1 MKVSII
7 GAGSFGTA
15 ISQLFSKSFGEVHLW
30 VYEEEVYRMII
41 QERENKVFMPGFKLS
56 DNIIPS
62 LDMESVLKDSKY
74 IFVAVPSHVFR
85 NVLNV
90 MKPHIPKDSTII
102 SVAKG
107 IENKTNYLMIE
118 VIEDVLGRH
127 SLDKVCVLS
136 GPSFAKEVIE
146 GKPTLVVVAGKDS
159 ERAETIQKIFSTN
172 SFRIYTSDDVTGV
185 ELGGALKNVI
195 AISAGICE
203 GMKLGYNGMA
213 ALITRGLAEM
223 TRLGVAMGANPLTF
237 KGLSGIGDLVLTCT
251 GSLSRNRQVG
261 IKLAEGFKIEEI
273 ERDMK
278 MVAEGVRTSL
288 SVYELSKKYEVDMP
302 ISKEVYKIIYHKKD
316 PKTALKELMERKLKF
331 EREYIF

>member
-15 ISQLFSKSFGEVHLW
+15 ISQLFSKIFNEIYLW
-30 VYEEEVYRMII
+30 VNEEEVYKMILH
-41 QERENKVFMPGFKLS
+41 ERENKIFMPGFKLS
-56 DNIIPS
+56 SNIIPL
-62 LDMESVLKDSKY
+62 LDMKSVLENSSY
-74 IFVAVPSHVFR
+74 IFIAVPSHVFR
-85 NVLNV
+85 SVLSK
-90 MKPHIPKDSTII
+90 MKPFIPEDATLI

-107 IENKTNYLMIE
+107 IENKTNYLMVD

-127 SLDKVCVLS
+127 TLDRVCVLS
-136 GPSFAKEVIE
+136 GPSFAKEVME
-146 GKPTLVVVAGKDS
+146 GKPTLVVVASKDQK
-159 ERAETIQKIFSTN
+159 RAETVQRLFSTN
-172 SFRIYTSDDVTGV
+172 TFRIYTSDDVIGV

-203 GMKLGYNGMA
+203 GMKLGHNAMS

-237 KGLSGIGDLVLTCT
+237 KGLSGVGDLVLTCT

-261 IKLAEGFKIEEI
+261 IKLSEGYTIEEI
-273 ERDMK
+273 EKEMR
-278 MVAEGVRTSL
+278 MVAEGVRTSY
-288 SVYELSKKYEVDMP
+288 SVYELSKKYDVDMP

-316 PKTALKELMERKLKF
+316 PKVALKELMERKLKF
-331 EREYIF
+331 EREFIF

>member
-1 MKVSII
+1 MKVSVI
-7 GAGSFGTA
+7 GGGSFGTA
-15 ISQLFSKSFGEVHLW
+15 ISQLFSKVFEEIHLW
-30 VYEEEVYRMII
+30 VYEEEVYRMILD
-41 QERENKVFMPGFKLS
+41 ERENKVFMPGFKLS
-56 DNIIPS
+56 SNIIPH
-62 LDMESVLKDSKY
+62 LDMESTIKDSKY
-74 IFVAVPSHVFR
+74 IFIAVPSHVFR
-85 NVLNV
+85 NVLNT
-90 MKPHIPKDSTII
+90 MKTFIPADSTLI

-107 IENKTNYLMIE
+107 IENKTNYLMVE

-146 GKPTLVVVAGKDS
+146 GKPTLVVVAGKDNQ
-159 ERAETIQKIFSTN
+159 RAEAVQKLFSTG
-172 SFRIYTSDDVTGV
+172 SFRIYTSDDVVGV

-203 GMKLGYNGMA
+203 GMRLGYNAMS

-237 KGLSGIGDLVLTCT
+237 KGLSGVGDLVLTCT

-261 IKLAEGFKIEEI
+261 MKLAEGYTIEQI
-273 ERDMK
+273 EKDMR
-278 MVAEGVRTSL
+278 MVAEGVRTSY
-288 SVYELSKKYEVDMP
+288 SVYELSKKYEVEMP

-316 PKTALKELMERKLKF
+316 PKTALRELMERRLKF